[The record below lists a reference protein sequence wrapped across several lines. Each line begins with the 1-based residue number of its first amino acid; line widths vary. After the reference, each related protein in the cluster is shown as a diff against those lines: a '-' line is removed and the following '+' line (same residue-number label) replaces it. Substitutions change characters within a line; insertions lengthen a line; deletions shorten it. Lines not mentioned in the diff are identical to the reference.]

1 MNIADK
7 INNRRKGGERNVE
20 KAIYDEVG
28 LKAGMQEGCFIFDM
42 NGMLV
47 GDLSDCNREDDTAE
61 RETVSN
67 E

>member
-1 MNIADK
+1 M
-7 INNRRKGGERNVE
+7 E
-20 KAIYDEVG
+20 KAIYDDVG

-47 GDLSDCNREDDTAE
+47 GDLSECNREDESGE
-61 RETVSN
+61 RGSVSD

>member
-1 MNIADK
+1 MSIETT
-7 INNRRKGGERNVE
+7 GGEAMME
-20 KAIYDEVG
+20 KAIYDDVG

-47 GDLSDCNREDDTAE
+47 GNLSDCNREDDPVE
-61 RETVSN
+61 RGAVSD